1 MELKHKY
8 NAKKDKH
15 HFEFQSIHVDDIFY
29 PDVDDAL
36 LILNLTVYEFSNIV
50 LNQFFSL
57 N

>member
-1 MELKHKY
+1 ML
-8 NAKKDKH
+8 
-15 HFEFQSIHVDDIFY
+15 FQSIHVDGIFY

-36 LILNLTVYEFSNIV
+36 LILDISIFDFSNIV